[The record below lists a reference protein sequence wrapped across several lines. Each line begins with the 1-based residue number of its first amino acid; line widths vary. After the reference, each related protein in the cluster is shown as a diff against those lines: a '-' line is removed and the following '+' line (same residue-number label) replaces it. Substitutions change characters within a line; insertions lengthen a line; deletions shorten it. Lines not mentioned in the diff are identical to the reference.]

1 MGDLPGQGGQM
12 TIEREGPAIAAEPSG
27 VALGF
32 ILLRGLFPRVPFR
45 AVPLVALWVLA
56 IFSVATRAREVG
68 HA

>member
-12 TIEREGPAIAAEPSG
+12 TIEREGPAIAAEPRG

-45 AVPLVALWVLA
+45 AAPLVALWVLA
-56 IFSVATRAREVG
+56 IFIVATRAREVG

>member
-12 TIEREGPAIAAEPSG
+12 TIEREGPAIAAEPRG

-45 AVPLVALWVLA
+45 AAPLVALWVLT
-56 IFSVATRAREVG
+56 ISIVATRARAVG